1 MFNLANKK
9 QIKETTHLLMARP
22 GDDLA
27 DLRGSDDGGDWESVS
42 HSLGHGHDVRLDP
55 VSLKAPKVFP
65 SSTETRLDL
74 VRNANTTKL
83 TSACKCSLKQSQRL
97 ARRLLLIMLTL
108 TEMFL
113 ILP

>member
-1 MFNLANKK
+1 M
-9 QIKETTHLLMARP
+9 TTHLLVARP
-22 GDDLA
+22 SDDLA
-27 DLRGSDDGGDWESVS
+27 DLRGGDDGGDGESVS

-83 TSACKCSLKQSQRL
+83 TRARKSSLKQIALRVKDFFSPKP
-97 ARRLLLIMLTL
+97 AYNFMA
-108 TEMFL
+108 
-113 ILP
+113 